1 MFSKAILSI
10 LFLAILGSIHC
21 DSLPDTPTQSYA
33 YVDLSHFR
41 VEPTDVNFDVEMDG
55 FKDTTLQFTL
65 YAQLHNSE
73 LLEYLGYIIREP
85 RTGVI
90 LLQEQLTTP
99 VSDPLPIDIQGTF
112 NWETSTTNFE
122 QLLVEL
128 YALDRYGYGI
138 QHQATL
144 TIEGIASSRPQII
157 WVNNP
162 DSVEI
167 PTGSTTLIIPFQ
179 AKVTDPDGQE
189 TLDRVFIAFENED
202 GSILVPNPNILT
214 DTGTGLDEVAGDSV
228 FTITFSVNSSNSP
241 QNRTVLYYARDKA
254 GLFSDTLK
262 SSFNIINPYFSINF

>member
-10 LFLAILGSIHC
+10 LVLTILGSIHC

-41 VEPTDVNFDVEMDG
+41 VEPTEVTFNVEMDG

-90 LLQEQLTTP
+90 LLEEQLSTP
-99 VSDPLPIDIQGTF
+99 VSDPLPIEVQGTF
-112 NWETSTTNFE
+112 SWETSTTNFE

-144 TIEGIASSRPQII
+144 SIEGIASSPPQII

-162 DSVEI
+162 GSVEI
-167 PTGSTTLIIPFQ
+167 PTGSTTLNIPFQ

-202 GSILVPNPNILT
+202 GSILIPNPNILT

-262 SSFNIINPYFSINF
+262 STFNIINP

>member
-41 VEPTDVNFDVEMDG
+41 VEPTDVKFDVEMDG

-99 VSDPLPIDIQGTF
+99 VSDPLPIEIQGTF

-144 TIEGIASSRPQII
+144 TIKGIASSPPQITVSYTHLTLPTI
-157 WVNNP
+157 Y
-162 DSVEI
+162 SV
-167 PTGSTTLIIPFQ
+167 
-179 AKVTDPDGQE
+179 
-189 TLDRVFIAFENED
+189 
-202 GSILVPNPNILT
+202 
-214 DTGTGLDEVAGDSV
+214 
-228 FTITFSVNSSNSP
+228 
-241 QNRTVLYYARDKA
+241 
-254 GLFSDTLK
+254 
-262 SSFNIINPYFSINF
+262 

>member
-21 DSLPDTPTQSYA
+21 DSLPDTHTQSYA

-65 YAQLHNSE
+65 YAQLHNSD
-73 LLEYLGYIIREP
+73 LLDYLGYIIREP

-90 LLQEQLTTP
+90 LLQEQLPTP
-99 VSDPLPIDIQGTF
+99 VSDPLPIEIQGTF

-144 TIEGIASSRPQII
+144 TIEGIASSPPQII

-162 DSVEI
+162 GSVEI
-167 PTGSTTLIIPFQ
+167 PTGSTTLTIPFK

-262 SSFNIINPYFSINF
+262 STFNIINP